1 MDFNF
6 YQDEAKKT
14 IQKNSSNGDSTEIV
28 PFLGIIGGNRL
39 CSKPAKN
46 KAKSWRFICGLQE

>member
-28 PFLGIIGGNRL
+28 PFLGIIGEIG
-39 CSKPAKN
+39 SVV
-46 KAKSWRFICGLQE
+46 SS